1 MKKLGGALKELKKRK
16 VAQHRADINI
26 GKRGLDKAVVEEIK
40 RRLDIEKAIKIR
52 LLKSARAKVSE
63 KDIENLAKEIG
74 AIIADSRGYT
84 FILIKTKKSNYRVK
98 KVN

>member
-1 MKKLGGALKELKKRK
+1 MKKLRGSLKELKKRK

-26 GKRGLDKAVVEEIK
+26 GKRGLDKAVIEEIK
-40 RRLDIEKAIKIR
+40 RRLDMEKAIKIR

-63 KDIENLAKEIG
+63 RDIEELAKRLG

-84 FILIKTKKSNYRVK
+84 FILIKTKKGK
-98 KVN
+98 